1 MVQQRHT
8 ALLGLGLREL
18 QQCLDLEAIGVP
30 RVAALRG
37 AGWAVSAI
45 EASGEGSGG
54 WEAGGDGTSWGGPTY
69 IVEEVSN
76 FEDQLAKDGQP
87 VAVEQACG
95 RAPGLRGEG
104 AAGV

>member
-1 MVQQRHT
+1 MR
-8 ALLGLGLREL
+8 LREREVGGGK
-18 QQCLDLEAIGVP
+18 QEGMGRA
-30 RVAALRG
+30 G
-37 AGWAVSAI
+37 A
-45 EASGEGSGG
+45 
-54 WEAGGDGTSWGGPTY
+54 GPTY